1 MSRKSKSGDVFWNSE
16 NIPRVLGASSQKTLN
31 VVAKFYST
39 ILGGP
44 ILNIKDIKLKLK
56 PKFTL
61 NNKGQLQIKSIPLGS
76 VTKMR
81 SIKDAESVKVMENT
95 VRDVNIA
102 FL

>member
-1 MSRKSKSGDVFWNSE
+1 MSRKSESGDVFWNSE
-16 NIPRVLGASSQKTLN
+16 NIMFWVSSQKTLN

-61 NNKGQLQIKSIPLGS
+61 NNKGQLQIKSTLL
-76 VTKMR
+76 KCY
-81 SIKDAESVKVMENT
+81 
-95 VRDVNIA
+95 
-102 FL
+102 